1 MTGFFD
7 KDGVVWT
14 VAIIGVLF
22 CGVCL
27 GLLIEDQGHFLP
39 TLTGFATAFGTLLL
53 GVAAIKGVNQ
63 WKAEIRGRTEFEA
76 AKNYLRAAYYLRKEL
91 NYCRSPMI
99 SAQEFPDGY
108 NPLEANARERY
119 SAHAHVYSNRWADVA
134 NAFVDLEAAS
144 LEAEVLWGKQVVAL
158 TAAIKKCVT
167 RLRASMQASLRNIES
182 DGRNFQANPEFG
194 ERVEQDITYAG
205 DEEGNE
211 LESLL
216 TDAIRA
222 IEEFT
227 KQHLPS

>member
-14 VAIIGVLF
+14 VVIIGVMF

-27 GLLIEDQGHFLP
+27 GLLIKGQGHFLP
-39 TLTGFATAFGTLLL
+39 TLTGFASAFGTLLL

-63 WKAEIRGRTEFEA
+63 WKSEIRGRTEFEA
-76 AKNYLRAAYYLRKEL
+76 AKNYLRAAYHLRKEM

-108 NPLEANARERY
+108 NPLEADTRVRSSAL
-119 SAHAHVYSNRWADVA
+119 AHAYANRWADVA

-144 LEAEVLWGKQVVAL
+144 IEAEVLWGKQVVPL
-158 TAAIKKCVT
+158 TGAIKKCVT
-167 RLRASMQASLRNIES
+167 RLLASIQASLRNIES
-182 DGRNFQANPEFG
+182 GGRNFQADPDFG
-194 ERVEQDITYAG
+194 EQVEQDITYAG
-205 DEEGNE
+205 DDERNE

-216 TDAIRA
+216 TDAISA

>member
-1 MTGFFD
+1 MAFFERN
-7 KDGVVWT
+7 GVIWT
-14 VAIIGVLF
+14 IVIIGVLF
-22 CGVCL
+22 CGICL
-27 GLLIEDQGHFLP
+27 GLLIEGKGHFLP

-63 WKAEIRGRTEFEA
+63 WKSEIRGRTEFEA
-76 AKNYLRAAYYLRKEL
+76 AKNYLRAAYHLRKEL

-108 NPLEANARERY
+108 NPLEANASERS
-119 SAHAHVYSNRWADVA
+119 SAHAHVYANRWADVA

-144 LEAEVLWGKQVVAL
+144 IEAEVLWGKPVIPL

-167 RLRASMQASLRNIES
+167 RLRASMQASLRNIAS
-182 DGRNFQANPEFG
+182 GGRSFQTNPEFG
-194 ERVEQDITYAG
+194 ERIEQDITYAG
-205 DEEGNE
+205 DEDDNE

-216 TDAIRA
+216 TDAISA